1 LRDVPDRRLA
11 NIEPSALCGDLM
23 QPIFGRR
30 IKTDIIREHWNEVIR
45 LVASLQTGVVPS
57 SVMLKKLAAYRR
69 QNQLDLALQELGR
82 IERTPAWCR
91 DEPGARIRERNCVM
105 SEG

>member
-1 LRDVPDRRLA
+1 
-11 NIEPSALCGDLM
+11 M

-30 IKTDIIREHWNEVIR
+30 IKTDIIREHWNEVGR

-69 QNQLDLALQELGR
+69 QNQLDQALQELGR
-82 IERTPAWCR
+82 IERKPAWCR
-91 DEPGARIRERNCVM
+91 DERGAWIRERNCVM